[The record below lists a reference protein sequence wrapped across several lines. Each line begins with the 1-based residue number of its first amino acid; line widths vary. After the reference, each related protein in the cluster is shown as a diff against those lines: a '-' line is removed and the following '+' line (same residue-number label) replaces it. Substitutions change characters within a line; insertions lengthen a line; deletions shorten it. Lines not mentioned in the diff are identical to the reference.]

1 MPRCLK
7 LYGHLLPA
15 CDRTWTPSELSTQ
28 IMPPGSQMYSPKPWA
43 VRFRS
48 VFYPSPPLPT
58 STNGLV
64 KTAPTRS
71 RQFQSEWVLDCSLAP
86 FDFNN
91 ATTRS
96 HPHPVARFK
105 AVAPLG
111 PAYCTSAP
119 HSSSN
124 CTSSGSSRKGANSSG
139 LSPPDILAPASLE
152 SAFNNSAT
160 RSVRPAPYLRPDQ
173 TRPSN
178 SGTRHRPHVCTGRSS
193 WKTPVDLPLAPVSPG
208 VLNHYTRC
216 GGLLHLKDA
225 EPQKAYTQK

>member
-173 TRPSN
+173 THPSVLRHIFGQIKLAHQTQAHAIDRTFAPVDQAGKRPSI
-178 SGTRHRPHVCTGRSS
+178 SRLRLYHQGF
-193 WKTPVDLPLAPVSPG
+193 
-208 VLNHYTRC
+208 
-216 GGLLHLKDA
+216 
-225 EPQKAYTQK
+225 